1 MADAHKNFA
10 YSTIAAAPSPA
21 ASGTSLDVA
30 AGQGT
35 LFPAVPF
42 NATIWP
48 TGTQPTSTNAEIVR
62 VTNISTDTFTITRSQ
77 ESTSARTIVVGDQ
90 IAAAITA
97 KTLTDIEANY
107 VNSWAPFFIQ
117 TGSGLQT
124 LNNSSGSTRTGSL
137 FVFPVTLQA
146 PVKFNQILIANSLSY
161 VFSAFTNTVRNS
173 YSSYFGIY
181 SMYENTQLNLISSN
195 SFSILETMSQNS
207 STAASI
213 TWNYP
218 TTTHTTGYGYGSFP
232 AGNLTGTAQ
241 VSSYISGT
249 RLVGLQFG
257 GEMSL
262 SGGRYWIGL
271 LSGRSTSGSSVVGL
285 SHAGIIGQII
295 NPINMAGTVSG
306 MRPLGFG
313 PGDWGNVNTSNTGWF
328 GRHQMGFATATSMP
342 NFGGTQI
349 PTTLVLSQLGAV
361 VANSIAT
368 VLPAV
373 TFVST

>member
-10 YSTIAAAPSPA
+10 YSTIATAPSPA
-21 ASGTSLDVA
+21 ASGTSLVVA

-48 TGTQPTSTNAEIVR
+48 TGTQPTSANAEIVR
-62 VTNISTDTFTITRSQ
+62 VTNISTDTFTITRTQ
-77 ESTSARTIVVGDQ
+77 EGTAARTIVVGDQ

-97 KTLTDIEANY
+97 KTLTDIESNY
-107 VNSWAPFFIQ
+107 VASWSPFFIQ
-117 TGSGLQT
+117 TGSGVQT
-124 LNNSSGSTRTGSL
+124 LNNSSGSTGTGSL

-146 PVKFNQILIANSLSY
+146 PVRFNQILVPNSLSY
-161 VFSAFTNTVRNS
+161 VMSAFTNTVNNS
-173 YSSYFGIY
+173 YYSSFGIY
-181 SMYENTQLNLISSN
+181 SMDDNVFLNLISSN
-195 SFSILETMSQNS
+195 SFSIAETISQNS
-207 STAASI
+207 STAASV

-218 TTTHTTGYGYGSFP
+218 TTTHTSGYGYGSFP

-241 VSSYISGT
+241 ISSYISGT
-249 RLVGLQFG
+249 RVVGLQFG

-271 LSGRSTSGSSVVGL
+271 MSRRSTSGSSVNGL

-295 NPINMAGTVSG
+295 NPINMAGTQSG
-306 MRPLGFG
+306 MRPIGFG
-313 PGDWGNVNTSNTGWF
+313 AGDWGNVNSSNTGWF
-328 GRHQMGFATATSMP
+328 GRHIIGYATATSMP
-342 NFGGTQI
+342 NFGGTRI
-349 PTTLVLSQLGAV
+349 PPTITLSQLGAV
-361 VANSIAT
+361 VAASMAT
-368 VLPAV
+368 ILPAV